1 MQYDQY
7 SCKKR
12 LRHRKTQR
20 EDHMKTQERTQTSTS
35 QRERPQKK
43 PTCLH
48 LYLKLLVSRIVR
60 KYISVISD
68 TKLQQSLKSNPQS
81 KRYLLM
87 GQNVIQPL
95 TLSWPQVNSSILV
108 CPHLRISRISCRD
121 NYEMRIVAL
130 VGPTSSLLNCS
141 SVASE
146 IYLYVN
152 LHGSLILVHHYTQ
165 KTLSCSLENILSHII
180 KICKQNLDGW
190 MQKRNNFSVRCQK
203 YTTAIVQAS

>member
-1 MQYDQY
+1 
-7 SCKKR
+7 
-12 LRHRKTQR
+12 
-20 EDHMKTQERTQTSTS
+20 MKTQERTQTSTS

-48 LYLKLLVSRIVR
+48 LHLKLLVSRIVR

-68 TKLQQSLKSNPQS
+68 TKLWQLLQQSLKSNPQS

-152 LHGSLILVHHYTQ
+152 LHGSLILVHHYT
-165 KTLSCSLENILSHII
+165 
-180 KICKQNLDGW
+180 
-190 MQKRNNFSVRCQK
+190 
-203 YTTAIVQAS
+203 